1 MFTVALE
8 KVRFNV
14 PVGLYPQEA
23 ILYNDIEVNVR
34 VSQEATLSDLP
45 FINYAEIYTLVK
57 AICVQPT
64 ALLETLLQ
72 QIVSQLQALYPTA
85 QLEVSISKLN
95 PPLGGNVAAATI
107 SWTS

>member
-23 ILYNDIEVNVR
+23 ILYNDIEVNIR
-34 VSQEATLSDLP
+34 VSQAADLNDLP
-45 FINYAEIYTLVK
+45 FINYADIYAVVK
-57 AICVQPT
+57 AVCIQPT

-72 QIVSQLQALYPTA
+72 AIVTQLQTLYPQSKISVA
-85 QLEVSISKLN
+85 ISKLH

-107 SWTS
+107 SWES